1 MYLFE
6 TSYIGMFFEEIMIV
20 PVDVAK
26 AYKLIKNNEF
36 EEERKNAFIC
46 YAA

>member
-6 TSYIGMFFEEIMIV
+6 TSYIGMFFDEIMIV

-36 EEERKNAFIC
+36 E
-46 YAA
+46 